1 MAWEGGFIFSPAYE
15 SRLRGGR
22 LKPSE
27 DGKEEIMKL
36 RTLALAIF
44 TLGVLFPW
52 SNSAFAGDV
61 SIKSELGVNIQQA
74 MKRFIDEGT
83 VDGVYRHYDPVTGK
97 ILRLEFIELKS
108 KVLKKGD
115 FYVSCCNFKDHRG
128 RPVDLDLLVI
138 QDGDYMRGTQAA
150 VHKLP
155 GDKERRS
162 RILIRSHSSVEDIP
176 ATAIRADTLWK
187 R

>member
-1 MAWEGGFIFSPAYE
+1 
-15 SRLRGGR
+15 
-22 LKPSE
+22 
-27 DGKEEIMKL
+27 MKL

-52 SNSAFAGDV
+52 SNSAFAGEKV
-61 SIKSELGVNIQQA
+61 SIEGQERINIQQA

-115 FYVSCCNFKDHRG
+115 FYVSCGNFKDHRG

-138 QDGDYMRGTQAA
+138 QDGDYVRGTQAA

-155 GDKERRS
+155 GDKKRRS
-162 RILIRSHSSVEDIP
+162 RIYQP
-176 ATAIRADTLWK
+176 AD
-187 R
+187 

>member
-1 MAWEGGFIFSPAYE
+1 
-15 SRLRGGR
+15 
-22 LKPSE
+22 
-27 DGKEEIMKL
+27 MKL
-36 RTLALAIF
+36 RMVALAIF

-52 SNSAFAGDV
+52 SNSAFAGEEV
-61 SIKSELGVNIQQA
+61 SIEGQERINIQQA
-74 MKRFIDEGT
+74 MKRFIHEGT

-97 ILRLEFIELKS
+97 ILRLEFIELTS
-108 KVLKKGD
+108 KVLNKGD
-115 FYVSCCNFKDHRG
+115 FYVSCGNFKDHRG

-162 RILIRSHSSVEDIP
+162 RIYQP
-176 ATAIRADTLWK
+176 AD
-187 R
+187 